1 MLATFRN
8 KRKPFKSI
16 QNLDMKYAEKRKKKV
31 YDINGVGFDWEIVRA
46 LKGSLQVSRQ

>member
-1 MLATFRN
+1 MLHLETKEN
-8 KRKPFKSI
+8 LKSI

-46 LKGSLQVSRQ
+46 LQGSLQVSRQ